1 MQIGF
6 TIARD
11 LKCHCSKTM
20 LFFGGADVFGIQVGW
35 ICPVGRVG
43 FSPALGGL
51 VHWDALGCGTWA
63 DPRTVPS
70 GDNLMGSDAAVLCE
84 ALCRVQHCSKLPLLL
99 CVLSAVFISTK
110 SPQLVSLSGWKAML
124 GI

>member
-1 MQIGF
+1 MPLQQNDVI
-6 TIARD
+6 
-11 LKCHCSKTM
+11 
-20 LFFGGADVFGIQVGW
+20 FGGGQMSLEYRLVGFVLLEGLGSAQLLVGW
-35 ICPVGRVG
+35 
-43 FSPALGGL
+43 